1 MKFLGWGCSKANPGR
16 IAPRQHQFID
26 QKLSILLI
34 NPVKKKKACSPY
46 QNSFL
51 SLVVFILFII
61 MILIL
66 DVLMVYL
73 GFYSS
78 PVKLKGFFFHP
89 SQIVADYHAALF
101 WLDLEACIIP
111 LDDIFNNV
119 ILFLNLLQFFIPP
132 FAII

>member
-1 MKFLGWGCSKANPGR
+1 MKFLGWGCSKSNPGR

-34 NPVKKKKACSPY
+34 NPVKKKKACSPC

-78 PVKLKGFFFHP
+78 PVKLKGFFFTLHKL
-89 SQIVADYHAALF
+89 S
-101 WLDLEACIIP
+101 WIIMQP
-111 LDDIFNNV
+111 CFG
-119 ILFLNLLQFFIPP
+119 
-132 FAII
+132 